1 MPAQI
6 IKMQS
11 YRDYQNGLIT
21 KEELVEGKTFFKD
34 SPRAER
40 LRNFNAFDIFAMGE
54 RGRDKDGNFPNKE
67 E

>member
-6 IKMQS
+6 VKMQS
-11 YRDYQNGLIT
+11 YRDYQIGLIT
-21 KEELVEGKTFFKD
+21 KEEMLEGKTLFKD

-40 LRNFNAFDIFAMGE
+40 LRRFNAFDLYSE
-54 RGRDKDGNFPNKE
+54 DWEKE